1 MCYTNSSS
9 INILPYSLCNDKY
22 TLNEKYNLMYILLS
36 SKQAQNY
43 VLVKM
48 KVHVVNVTNISCLCV
63 QRMVRV
69 IAM

>member
-1 MCYTNSSS
+1 
-9 INILPYSLCNDKY
+9 
-22 TLNEKYNLMYILLS
+22 MYILLS